1 MSSIGSGPLNTCSVL
16 SESDRKEGHSAG
28 STGGAADPC
37 SKLDAD
43 DDKSISMTKDE
54 GPIGKLK

>member
-1 MSSIGSGPLNTCSVL
+1 MSFIGSGPLNTCSVL

-37 SKLDAD
+37 CKLDAEEVGET
-43 DDKSISMTKDE
+43 SISMTR
-54 GPIGKLK
+54 